1 MKSKYNVLIIGAGNI
16 GAQFDAPQDDNVL
29 THAHAFSKH
38 EGFNLLGFVDRDI
51 EKTKKAASIWGGNA
65 FKDIEEAFKASRIDV
80 AVVAVPDDY
89 HYSVLN
95 ELAGFPLRVVF
106 TEKPIARTLN
116 EAEYINRNFREKNI
130 GLVVNYSRRFVP
142 EFEKIKKEITE
153 GAHGAY
159 LTGTGYYGKGIIH
172 NGSHLID
179 LLMFFIGKIKEITP
193 ISSLADFYEDDKSV
207 SAILTFENKEPFFL
221 QYVDCR
227 RYTLF
232 EIDLLFERKR
242 VRIFDLGFKIEE
254 YDVQDSEVFKGYRNI
269 VKTAEHDTSL
279 QDALY
284 NAAENIYK
292 NLTMGQSFKCTAED
306 GYEVLKTCIAIKESA
321 M

>member
-1 MKSKYNVLIIGAGNI
+1 MEQIYNVIIIGAGNI
-16 GAQFDAPQDDNVL
+16 GAFFDGPDDDNVL
-29 THAHAFSKH
+29 SHAHAFKEH
-38 EGFNLLGFVDRDI
+38 EGFNLLGFIDI
-51 EKTKKAASIWGGNA
+51 ESDRAKKAASIWGGNA
-65 FKDIEEAFKASRIDV
+65 YKDIEEAFNACRIDV
-80 AVVAVPDDY
+80 AVVTVPDEY
-89 HYSVLN
+89 HYSVLKK
-95 ELAGFPLRVVF
+95 LSRFPLRVVF

-116 EAEYINRNFREKNI
+116 EAEDINRNFREKNI

-142 EFEKIKKEITE
+142 EFEKIKKEICE
-153 GAHGAY
+153 GAYGAY

-179 LLMFFIGKIKEITP
+179 LLMFFIGDIKEIKP
-193 ISSLADFYEDDKSV
+193 LGELADFYEDDKSV
-207 SAILTFENKEPFFL
+207 SAVLAFEDKKQFFL

-227 RYTLF
+227 KYTLF

-254 YDVQDSEVFKGYRNI
+254 YDVQDSKVFNGYRNI
-269 VKTAEHDTSL
+269 VKTAVYDTSL
-279 QDALY
+279 KDALY

-292 NLTMGQSFKCTAED
+292 NLTDGQSFKCTAED
-306 GYEVLKTCIAIKESA
+306 GYKALKTCIAVKESV